1 MTSTRPLRDKA
12 ALVIGGSRGIG
23 RAVTERLA
31 ADVCF
36 YEDSTVKLPASR
48 RNLISASEGSGRQN
62 RDLRSGTV
70 EGSRLCSSELLS
82 VQDVDVQHH
91 MLHARQ
97 AHWQSPVT
105 NAPHLLG
112 RSHRSDPR
120 SLRAR

>member
-48 RNLISASEGSGRQN
+48 RNLISASEGSGRQI
-62 RDLRSGTV
+62 RGLP
-70 EGSRLCSSELLS
+70 
-82 VQDVDVQHH
+82 
-91 MLHARQ
+91 
-97 AHWQSPVT
+97 PV
-105 NAPHLLG
+105 
-112 RSHRSDPR
+112 R
-120 SLRAR
+120 

>member
-62 RDLRSGTV
+62 RSEVGNGRGLEVVLERASIRAGRRRPTPHAACAPGALAIPGHQRAPSLGTV
-70 EGSRLCSSELLS
+70 TL
-82 VQDVDVQHH
+82 Q
-91 MLHARQ
+91 
-97 AHWQSPVT
+97 
-105 NAPHLLG
+105 
-112 RSHRSDPR
+112 
-120 SLRAR
+120 